1 MEIDDFLRDLK
12 IAVVERDPKAI
23 AELYE
28 FMPDFSNGKLP
39 LETLQAIEPL
49 LKEAIEILKES
60 ASILRRQMDY
70 TKAVGVYQASNL
82 S

>member
-23 AELYE
+23 AGLYE
-28 FMPDFSNGKLP
+28 LMPDFSNGKLS